1 MMSEMMIPAF
11 INIVIA
17 VAVATLAMLSRDS

>member
-1 MMSEMMIPAF
+1 MMSEMMIPVF

>member
-1 MMSEMMIPAF
+1 MMSETMIPVF
-11 INIVIA
+11 INIVIT